1 MELFD
6 RLDGARE
13 RWNVLRH
20 PFYLRW
26 ERGELT
32 RDELAF
38 YAGEYRH
45 VVVALA
51 RTAAVGGSTEHAAEE
66 EAHLD
71 LWDDFA
77 TAVDA
82 RLDRDPTPETRACAK
97 AWTSEDP
104 LEAAAILYAVESGQP
119 AISRTK
125 LAGLVE
131 HYDFEPDSAATRYFS
146 LHATRDHAH
155 AAESGAI
162 LEREAAG
169 ADADRLVA
177 AAEAALEGNWRL
189 LDGVEATRA

>member
-51 RTAAVGGSTEHAAEE
+51 RTAAVGGSTNLLATSAERWGSDGRRRSKRPRSCTPSSPGSPRSRE
-66 EAHLD
+66 RSSRVSSSTTTSNPTRPPPGTSRSTRR
-71 LWDDFA
+71 A
-77 TAVDA
+77 TTRTQLNRA
-82 RLDRDPTPETRACAK
+82 RSSNAKQPVQTPTGSLPRRRPRSRGTGACSTASKRLGRDVGR
-97 AWTSEDP
+97 
-104 LEAAAILYAVESGQP
+104 GQP
-119 AISRTK
+119 A
-125 LAGLVE
+125 G
-131 HYDFEPDSAATRYFS
+131 DAAPTT
-146 LHATRDHAH
+146 L
-155 AAESGAI
+155 
-162 LEREAAG
+162 
-169 ADADRLVA
+169 
-177 AAEAALEGNWRL
+177 
-189 LDGVEATRA
+189 GVVRG